1 VCPAWAIG
9 AVASEAA
16 AIIRLHAR
24 QAVAGVLGIGGQLER
39 VKAALGHGLFLAW
52 LAAEF
57 GWSDDTARNLMNAW
71 RAFKNRTVRDLEPI
85 DVSALYLLAAPST
98 PEAVREEALGERLG
112 SGGPGRPAPA
122 CRLQRVPAAGL
133 DQPPGDREPDQGEVD
148 VLGGMTPGQR
158 RDDGGLGARHAVREQ
173 L

>member
-98 PEAVREEALGERLG
+98 PEAVGDARGVLG
-112 SGGPGRPAPA
+112 S
-122 CRLQRVPAAGL
+122 
-133 DQPPGDREPDQGEVD
+133 
-148 VLGGMTPGQR
+148 
-158 RDDGGLGARHAVREQ
+158 
-173 L
+173 